1 MPYSHTKG
9 VYPRHRTVVPEV
21 SLSSGNALSLEVGRF
36 AVNENRPLGDYPCL
50 MEPIRIACV
59 RYLNTLPLVHG
70 LDRID
75 GVQLA
80 PTVPSRIASQVA
92 RGQADLGL
100 ASIIDAAREGL
111 ALVPVGMIGSD
122 GPTHTVR
129 LFSRV
134 PLASIGR
141 VHADVESHTSTTLCA
156 MVLEQTHAVRPEFV
170 DFDARERIERTP
182 EGAAPRPLSE
192 QAWPE
197 TMLLIGD
204 KVVADAP
211 PASEYLHQLDL
222 GLAWHE
228 LTGLP
233 MVYAM
238 WMCAPDRIDHDSTRL
253 GAALLDRQR
262 RRNARRLDW
271 IVSHYASAHDWPV
284 AEARRYVRDLLRY
297 DVGEREM
304 EAVRVFLRMAAEQG
318 LAPDRPLSVA
328 QTPLAPV

>member
-1 MPYSHTKG
+1 M
-9 VYPRHRTVVPEV
+9 
-21 SLSSGNALSLEVGRF
+21 SLEGGVGG
-36 AVNENRPLGDYPCL
+36 VNENRTLGDYPCA

-75 GVQLA
+75 GVRLA
-80 PTVPSRIASQVA
+80 PTVPSRIAAQVA

-100 ASIIDAAREGL
+100 ASIIDATREGL

-129 LFSRV
+129 LFSKV
-134 PLASIGR
+134 ALPSIGR
-141 VHADVESHTSTTLCA
+141 VHADVESHTSTSLCA
-156 MVLEQTHAVRPEFV
+156 VVLEQTHGVRPEFV

-211 PASEYLHQLDL
+211 PASEYPHQLDL
-222 GLAWHE
+222 GLAWRE

-238 WMCAPDRIDHDSTRL
+238 WMCSPERADDDAIRL
-253 GAALLDRQR
+253 GGAMLDRQR
-262 RRNARRLDW
+262 RRNALRLDW
-271 IVSHYASAHDWPV
+271 IVSHYAAAHDWPV

-297 DVGEREM
+297 EVGEREM
-304 EAVRVFLRMAAEQG
+304 EAVRVFLRMAAAQG
-318 LAPDRPLSVA
+318 LAPDRPVTVA
-328 QTPLAPV
+328 PAAVAPV